1 MTLEEITEQI
11 VRFRDARD
19 WAQFHNP
26 KDVALSLSLEVG
38 ELLEHMQW
46 VNGAA
51 LQAQLAERREA
62 VGEELVDVLYYTLLL
77 AHDLGVDLGS
87 AFDAKMAK
95 NAAKYPIDK
104 AHGSHKKY
112 TELESD

>member
-1 MTLEEITEQI
+1 MTLEELTAQI
-11 VRFRDARD
+11 VGFRDARN

-38 ELLEHMQW
+38 EVLEHMQW
-46 VNGAA
+46 VNGEA

-77 AHDLGVDLGS
+77 AHDLGVDLS
-87 AFDAKMAK
+87 AAFDAKMAK
-95 NAAKYPIDK
+95 NAAKYPVEK
-104 AHGSHKKY
+104 AHSSHKKY
-112 TELESD
+112 TELG